1 MDERGAWRPVPFLA
15 EHKPSTSTR
24 FRLDRTRCH
33 RMRGGLSFR
42 RTGLVDAH
50 ARMRRVGADGA
61 HRHALAKHAR
71 CRYRVPLRAHQRRC
85 RCARTARKSAHFRA
99 NRASRRVRGMN
110 RSHAFATSWTRAA
123 CCACARAISP
133 AAFPKIEQCQAFQR
147 LVLVL
152 SEAEEAAP
160 GRPPGPLEGPQSGL
174 CEHFQRVRCA
184 HSVDTAKC
192 AD

>member
-33 RMRGGLSFR
+33 RIRGGLSFR
-42 RTGLVDAH
+42 SAGLADAR
-50 ARMRRVGADGA
+50 ARMRRVGVDGA

-71 CRYRVPLRAHQRRC
+71 CRSRDSPRAHQRRC
-85 RCARTARKSAHFRA
+85 RRSRTARKSAHFRA

-110 RSHAFATSWTRAA
+110 RSHAFSTSRARRA
-123 CCACARAISP
+123 CCASARAISSAILP
-133 AAFPKIEQCQAFQR
+133 QIEQCQAFPR

-152 SEAEEAAP
+152 SEAEEVVF
-160 GRPPGPLEGPQSGL
+160 GRSARPSESPQSRL
-174 CEHFQRVRCA
+174 CERFQRVRCA